1 MHTTRRAYLSAALL
15 VGVAAL
21 VPACG
26 DKAPDVP
33 VKMRLAT
40 TTSTENSGLLKFLLE
55 PWQAETGI
63 EVQVI
68 PVGTGQALELGKR
81 GDADLVLVHDRARED
96 AYVADGHA
104 TERRDVMWNDFVLL
118 GPAADPA
125 QVKQASGIADA
136 LRRIE
141 SAGAPFVSRGDK
153 SGTHA
158 REQLLR
164 KQAGLSVAEP
174 SDRWF
179 ETGQGMGASMTM
191 ASEKGAYILAD
202 RGTWLAFKD
211 RLDLEVVRE
220 GDESLRNPYGVLL
233 LPAAGHDAKAM
244 GAAKQLADWLTG
256 PEGQK
261 RIGQFEVDGEVLF
274 HPVTGS

>member
-1 MHTTRRAYLSAALL
+1 MHMTRRTALLTALL
-15 VGVAAL
+15 VGMAAL

-26 DKAPDVP
+26 DKAPHAP

-136 LRRIE
+136 L
-141 SAGAPFVSRGDK
+141 
-153 SGTHA
+153 
-158 REQLLR
+158 
-164 KQAGLSVAEP
+164 
-174 SDRWF
+174 
-179 ETGQGMGASMTM
+179 
-191 ASEKGAYILAD
+191 
-202 RGTWLAFKD
+202 
-211 RLDLEVVRE
+211 
-220 GDESLRNPYGVLL
+220 
-233 LPAAGHDAKAM
+233 
-244 GAAKQLADWLTG
+244 
-256 PEGQK
+256 
-261 RIGQFEVDGEVLF
+261 
-274 HPVTGS
+274 

>member
-1 MHTTRRAYLSAALL
+1 MNITRRSLLATALL
-15 VGVAAL
+15 AIAGLVA
-21 VPACG
+21 ACG
-26 DKAPDVP
+26 DKPADAP

-55 PWQAETGI
+55 PWQAQTGI

-81 GDADLVLVHDRARED
+81 GDADLVLVHDRVRED
-96 AYVADGHA
+96 AFVRDGHA

-125 QVKQASGIADA
+125 EVKQAKDIRDA
-136 LRRIE
+136 LQRIE
-141 SAGAPFVSRGDK
+141 ASGAAFVSRGDK

-164 KQAGLSVAEP
+164 KQAGLAVAEP

-179 ETGQGMGASMTM
+179 ETGQGMGPSMTV

-220 GDESLRNPYGVLL
+220 GDESLRNPYGILL
-233 LPAAGHDAKAM
+233 LPAAGHDPKSMA
-244 GAAKQLADWLTG
+244 AAKRLADWLTG

-261 RIGQFEVDGEVLF
+261 RIGEFQVEGEVLF
-274 HPVTGS
+274 HPATGS